1 MEPGKATLALEVGI
15 AWASGGCSVL
25 IIDHC
30 MHNTMASA
38 EIAGGTHGQAGSGDI
53 IASKLVIMQSVA
65 QRTTFHYVAC
75 LLTT

>member
-1 MEPGKATLALEVGI
+1 M
-15 AWASGGCSVL
+15 L

-38 EIAGGTHGQAGSGDI
+38 ELLRGTHGQAGSGDI

-65 QRTTFHYVAC
+65 QRTFHYVAC

>member
-1 MEPGKATLALEVGI
+1 MELDKATLALEVGI
-15 AWASGGCSVL
+15 AWALGGCSVL

-65 QRTTFHYVAC
+65 QRTFHYVAC

>member
-1 MEPGKATLALEVGI
+1 M
-15 AWASGGCSVL
+15 L

-38 EIAGGTHGQAGSGDI
+38 ELLRGTQGQSGSGDI

-65 QRTTFHYVAC
+65 QRTFHYVAC